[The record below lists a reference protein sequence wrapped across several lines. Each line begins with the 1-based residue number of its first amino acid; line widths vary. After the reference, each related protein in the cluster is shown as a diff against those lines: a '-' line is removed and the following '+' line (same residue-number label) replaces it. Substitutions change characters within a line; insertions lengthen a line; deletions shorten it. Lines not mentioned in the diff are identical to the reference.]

1 MPEIQLTPKQREM
14 VRHAL
19 GFDQTRGKKESFRNH
34 YVTDAE
40 GEDGKPWQDLVA
52 RGLAHR
58 GPPSELTGGDD
69 VFWCTRE
76 LALAVR
82 EPDEH
87 LSRGFH
93 E

>member
-1 MPEIQLTPKQREM
+1 MPEIELTPKQRDM

-19 GFDQTRGKKESFRNH
+19 GFDQTRGKKESYRNH
-34 YVTDAE
+34 YVTDAAT
-40 GEDGKPWQDLVA
+40 EDGQAWRALVD
-52 RGLAHR
+52 RGLAKR
-58 GPPSELTGGDD
+58 GKPSELSWGGD

-87 LSRGFH
+87 LSRGFRD
-93 E
+93 